1 GAAASAARLA
11 WLQARSTS
19 SKSNASSASNTSS
32 IRGVEEE
39 MLLQLQQQRR
49 PTLDEVLNGIQ
60 RLLQRQHTS
69 FAHPTCGSSSSN
81 ASTSILPDEFVAF
94 LSSAAA
100 AASEQQQQQRLLADT
115 MFQQLLQRLRSRLV
129 GFSVPQLFRLLVALA
144 RLQHSPQEILSRM
157 LHLLGGGAAAS
168 QAIEAPPLQQL
179 TPRQLSQLPVLLA
192 AATRSCCC
200 LLSHRGACSGGQQMQ
215 QQMQQQI
222 QQQHLAQS
230 GLQEF
235 LKVYAQHVRSLL
247 QQQQLALG
255 ASAANTAASAA
266 DTAASAADTAASAA
280 NTAASAADT
289 AAAGQFAAEDLCVLL
304 IGLSSLGQRIP
315 SFADLAADALRLQLA
330 LHFGGPTAPDLQLQ
344 QEPSEATL
352 QQQLMLLPL
361 SSVLLSMATLGVTNG
376 LAILELSYQL
386 TRVCRLLSPSQLA
399 DCLLALATLRTN
411 PSAAPSLALLSELER
426 CLASDASSCSASD
439 AVTAAWA
446 AVALQLHRGAA
457 DLLLLLLQ
465 QVDLLRQQ
473 RAFSTEDDW
482 EELDLRLQQIRL
494 EICLDPQAK
503 RLREMLEREGLSD
516 LAAAYPTSSCG
527 EAVEAQAPEAQ
538 KRLEEEVE
546 ELLQHDGLRHR
557 LLLTVDAHL
566 QQQEK
571 QQQDQEKADTSESSL
586 RRVAMSLQFRGFPCL
601 HTYRAA
607 SLFRWPSTA
616 AAAAAA
622 EVSEATGGTE
632 PAAAVLKAEQLGG
645 DSASRTLVIVGDLT
659 SFADF
664 EGPSEVYDQLK
675 YRHLLRA
682 GHALIAVRAE
692 EWRAAS
698 GAEERLKLLVE
709 SLQLPV
715 RS

>member
-1 GAAASAARLA
+1 
-11 WLQARSTS
+11 
-19 SKSNASSASNTSS
+19 
-32 IRGVEEE
+32 
-39 MLLQLQQQRR
+39 
-49 PTLDEVLNGIQ
+49 
-60 RLLQRQHTS
+60 
-69 FAHPTCGSSSSN
+69 
-81 ASTSILPDEFVAF
+81 
-94 LSSAAA
+94 
-100 AASEQQQQQRLLADT
+100 
-115 MFQQLLQRLRSRLV
+115 
-129 GFSVPQLFRLLVALA
+129 
-144 RLQHSPQEILSRM
+144 
-157 LHLLGGGAAAS
+157 
-168 QAIEAPPLQQL
+168 
-179 TPRQLSQLPVLLA
+179 
-192 AATRSCCC
+192 
-200 LLSHRGACSGGQQMQ
+200 
-215 QQMQQQI
+215 
-222 QQQHLAQS
+222 
-230 GLQEF
+230 
-235 LKVYAQHVRSLL
+235 
-247 QQQQLALG
+247 
-255 ASAANTAASAA
+255 
-266 DTAASAADTAASAA
+266 
-280 NTAASAADT
+280 
-289 AAAGQFAAEDLCVLL
+289 
-304 IGLSSLGQRIP
+304 
-315 SFADLAADALRLQLA
+315 
-330 LHFGGPTAPDLQLQ
+330 
-344 QEPSEATL
+344 
-352 QQQLMLLPL
+352 
-361 SSVLLSMATLGVTNG
+361 MATLGVTNG

-538 KRLEEEVE
+538 KRLEEE
-546 ELLQHDGLRHR
+546 
-557 LLLTVDAHL
+557 
-566 QQQEK
+566 
-571 QQQDQEKADTSESSL
+571 
-586 RRVAMSLQFRGFPCL
+586 FRGFPCL